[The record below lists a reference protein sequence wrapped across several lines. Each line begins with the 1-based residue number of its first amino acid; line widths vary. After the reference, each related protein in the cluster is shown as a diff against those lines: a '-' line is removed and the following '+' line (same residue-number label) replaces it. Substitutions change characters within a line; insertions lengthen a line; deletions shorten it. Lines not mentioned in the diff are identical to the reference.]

1 MPTVTVNASAALL
14 VQAGPRSPAQD
25 VAKGVIPNCGNWYS
39 VIRQKMALFPFCGT
53 RTFPGRSLTCK
64 FGSNRTTDSSPAQ
77 PSQSDDEALNVANS
91 LILRKQQWLQRLA
104 EDPESFREIEQ
115 EIDEGAGLNT
125 GRFMAA
131 LIQEASHTKAFQST
145 CQRIQQDVVDPV
157 RNGSK
162 RKSKFR
168 LRCGLVL
175 FITTLYCP
183 PKRLT
188 AKQAKAQTE
197 RRVGLFPELAPLASA
212 SDARPS

>member
-104 EDPESFREIEQ
+104 D
-115 EIDEGAGLNT
+115 
-125 GRFMAA
+125 
-131 LIQEASHTKAFQST
+131 
-145 CQRIQQDVVDPV
+145 
-157 RNGSK
+157 
-162 RKSKFR
+162 
-168 LRCGLVL
+168 
-175 FITTLYCP
+175 YCP

-188 AKQAKAQTE
+188 AEQAKAQTE